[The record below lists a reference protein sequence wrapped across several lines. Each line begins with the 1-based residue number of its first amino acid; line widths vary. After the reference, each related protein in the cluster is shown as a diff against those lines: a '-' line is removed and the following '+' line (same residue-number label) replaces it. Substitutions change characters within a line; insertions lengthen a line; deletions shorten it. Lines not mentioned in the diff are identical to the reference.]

1 VSLDFRVPSEEELR
15 PAMTAASA
23 AFGVALE
30 DDDFARESKSL
41 PRDRLIAAFDDG
53 SPVGLA
59 GAYDFELTIPGGA
72 LSAPGVTWVGV
83 LPTHRRRGILRE
95 LMRRQLNDVHERGE
109 ALAILWASEAA
120 IYGRFGYGLAAP
132 SAGIEADRARFGLR
146 DDPGPR
152 AVVRLLE
159 RERAFQVFPAVY
171 ERVRPDVPGML
182 SRTEHWWREHKLAD
196 PESWRQGA
204 GPKFYAVIELDG
216 AAEAYAMYRVKEE
229 WEQGLPRGEVRVV
242 EAFATSVGAARDLW
256 RFLFSIDLTTQVKVW
271 HLDPG
276 SPLMLMVTDLRSL
289 HLRLGDG
296 LWLRLVD
303 VEAALHARSWA
314 ADDSL
319 VLEVRDELCDWNA
332 GRWRVGDEVKRT
344 NDEPDLALD
353 VADLACAYLGAFD
366 FERLRDAERVVEL
379 TPGAVAR
386 ASALFRTPR
395 PPFCPEVF

>member
-30 DDDFARESKSL
+30 DDDFTRESKSL

-159 RERAFQVFPAVY
+159 REHAFQVFPAVY